1 MNIIK
6 LNEKKPDI
14 KIIKELGKELKNG
27 KIFVYPTDTVYGIGC
42 DPFNIISVKR
52 IYEIKKRNIKKGL
65 PILVNSIESAENFA
79 IITKLAKKLM
89 EKFWPGQLTIV
100 LPKKNNVPE
109 IISGG
114 IKTIAI
120 RQPNSLI
127 TRLLANEL
135 DSGGIIGTSA
145 NLSGLP
151 PPISVNEAINQLGE
165 KVDYYI
171 DGGITDKKVPS
182 TIIDLTENK
191 PKLLREGS
199 IPFEEI
205 KRFLG

>member
-1 MNIIK
+1 
-6 LNEKKPDI
+6 
-14 KIIKELGKELKNG
+14 
-27 KIFVYPTDTVYGIGC
+27 VYPTDTVYGIGC